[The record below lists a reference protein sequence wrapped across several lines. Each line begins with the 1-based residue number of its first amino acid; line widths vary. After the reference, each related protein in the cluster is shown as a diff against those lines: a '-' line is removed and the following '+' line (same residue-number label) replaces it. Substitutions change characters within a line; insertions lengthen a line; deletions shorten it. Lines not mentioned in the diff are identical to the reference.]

1 MRCPLQT
8 AIGTERAVA
17 MSLADPPLGSRDEN
31 TLNKATTSVIMYVVR
46 CVLCAA
52 AYSRAIVRM
61 PPQLFALRQL
71 QRGRLCY
78 LLRQRAP
85 SHSRCIRKHRRHVQ
99 NCNPALPVPIFTCF
113 SGR

>member
-1 MRCPLQT
+1 
-8 AIGTERAVA
+8 

-46 CVLCAA
+46 CMMCAA

-61 PPQLFALRQL
+61 PPQLFATLQL

-85 SHSRCIRKHRRHVQ
+85 SRSCYIRKHRHHVQ
-99 NCNPALPVPIFTCF
+99 NCNPALSMAILTHF